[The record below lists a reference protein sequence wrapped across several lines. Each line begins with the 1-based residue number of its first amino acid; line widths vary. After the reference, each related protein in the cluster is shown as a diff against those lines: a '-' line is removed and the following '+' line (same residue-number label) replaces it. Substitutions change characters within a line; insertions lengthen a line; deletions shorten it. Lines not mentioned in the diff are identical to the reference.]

1 MNQSPKIV
9 ILGAGKIGRSFIGQ
23 LFSRGG
29 YEVVFLDADLRFIDE
44 LNRRGSYNVIIK
56 SETEQMLR
64 IENVRGVSVF
74 EEELAAN
81 EIAGADILAVCVGLN
96 NLEKIMPLL
105 SKGILKR
112 YQLIPDFPLDMILAE
127 NLRDAADYFRTR
139 LENSLT
145 EIADLDSFIGLIE
158 TSIGKMVPIMKQK
171 DLEEDPLQVFAE
183 SYNILIVD
191 KKAFKNPIPD
201 IEGLAPKDN
210 MKAWVDRK
218 LFIHNLG
225 HAATAYFGYL
235 YDPGFVFLYE
245 PLKIKGIYNLVRDT
259 MMQSADLLMK
269 KYPGEFTPASLIA
282 HIDDLLCRFQN
293 VYLGDTLFRV
303 GCDLF
308 RKLGAQDRLAGAI
321 HLALEMNLP
330 CHLIYL
336 ALLSGFHFQAKD
348 ENGRIL
354 PGDEQFHEEIKKH
367 GFRHPFKEV
376 CGFQDEMLLTSGEK
390 MYNSL
395 DQEFFKRVV
404 LKEEAVAM

>member
-1 MNQSPKIV
+1 MNQSPKMV

-29 YEVVFLDADLRFIDE
+29 YEVIFLDADLRLIDE
-44 LNRRGSYNVIIK
+44 LNCRGEYHVIIK
-56 SETEQMLR
+56 SQQEEILR
-64 IENVRGVSVF
+64 ITNVRGVSVF
-74 EEELAAN
+74 EEEQATN

-112 YQLIPDFPLDMILAE
+112 YQLIPDFPLDIILAE
-127 NLRDAADYFRTR
+127 NLRDAADHFRTR
-139 LENSLT
+139 LESRLT
-145 EIADLDSFIGLIE
+145 EITGLDSFIGLIE

-183 SYNILIVD
+183 SYNTLIVD

-201 IEGLAPKDN
+201 IEGLAPKEN

-235 YDPGFVFLYE
+235 YDPGFVFIYE

-269 KYPGEFTPASLIA
+269 KYPGEFTPASLIE
-282 HIDDLLCRFQN
+282 HIDDLLTRFQN

-303 GCDLF
+303 GCDLH

-321 HLALEMNLP
+321 HLALELNLP
-330 CHLIYL
+330 SHLIYL
-336 ALLSGFHFQAKD
+336 ALMAGFRFLAKD
-348 ENGRIL
+348 ENGHNL
-354 PGDEQFHEEIKKH
+354 ASDEQFHEEIKKD
-367 GFRHPFKEV
+367 GFQHLFREV
-376 CGFQDEMLLTSGEK
+376 CGFQDEMLLTTTEK

-395 DQEFFKRVV
+395 DQEFFRKVV
-404 LKEEAVAM
+404 LKEEIVAM